1 MPAGK
6 GTDEYGYG
14 RTGLNGTMEMPIYL
28 DHNATTP
35 VDRRVL
41 EKMLPYF
48 CEIYGNAASI
58 DHLHGVHAKDAVNSA
73 RENIAKGLGCR
84 KESEIVFTSG
94 ATESNNLALIG
105 AFRRFRDKGNHV
117 ISTAIEHPA
126 VLDTLKYLQSEGAE
140 ITLLPVDSDGL
151 VDLETLEKA
160 IKQETILISVMFA
173 NNEIGTI
180 QPIKEIGA
188 LAKSKGII
196 FHTDAAQAVGHE
208 KINVYDMNID
218 LLSFSAHK
226 FYGPKGIGG
235 LFVRSYSPLI
245 KLSSIS
251 FGGGHEKG
259 MRSGTL
265 NVPGIVGMA
274 EALLLAN
281 NEMMKENCLLKE
293 ATNLICQQ
301 LQLAFPDIKLNGH
314 PQNRLAHNLSLTI
327 PGVEAK
333 ALIHRLKN
341 KLSFS
346 AGSACSTIKV
356 EPSHVLKAIGLSDD
370 KTFQTIRLGLGRS
383 TQNAAGIADIL
394 VDGIGQLCK

>member
-1 MPAGK
+1 
-6 GTDEYGYG
+6 
-14 RTGLNGTMEMPIYL
+14 MEEPIYL

-41 EKMLPYF
+41 EKMLPFF
-48 CEIYGNAASI
+48 CDVYGNASSI
-58 DHLHGVHAKDAVNSA
+58 DHLHGNKAKQAVDEA
-73 RENIAKGLGCR
+73 RQAIAKVLGCR

-94 ATESNNLALIG
+94 ASEANNLALIG
-105 AFRRFRDKGNHV
+105 AFRKFRDKGNHI

-126 VLDTLKYLQSEGAE
+126 VLDTLAYLQGEGAE
-140 ITLLPVDSDGL
+140 ITLLPVDSFGV
-151 VDLETLEKA
+151 VDLVELEKA
-160 IKQETILISVMFA
+160 IRKETILISVMFA

-180 QPIKEIGA
+180 QPIKEIGRI
-188 LAKSKGII
+188 AKAKGIL

-226 FYGPKGIGG
+226 FYGPKGVGG

-245 KLSSIS
+245 KLSPIS

-274 EALLLAN
+274 EALSVAN
-281 NEMMKENCLLKE
+281 KEMVAENKRLRE
-293 ATNLICQQ
+293 AADLICKRLQQ
-301 LQLAFPDIKLNGH
+301 TFADIKLNGH
-314 PQNRLAHNLSLTI
+314 PRNRLAHNLSLTI
-327 PGVEAK
+327 PGIEAK
-333 ALIHRLKN
+333 ALIHRMKS

-356 EPSHVLKAIGLSDD
+356 EPSHVLKAVGLSDD
-370 KTFQTIRLGLGRS
+370 ETFQTIRLGLGWS
-383 TQNAAGIADIL
+383 TKHPERIADVLIE
-394 VDGIGQLCK
+394 GI

>member
-1 MPAGK
+1 
-6 GTDEYGYG
+6 
-14 RTGLNGTMEMPIYL
+14 MENPIYL

-48 CEIYGNAASI
+48 CVVYGNAASI
-58 DHLHGVHAKDAVNSA
+58 DHLHGNKAKQAVDEA
-73 RENIAKGLGCR
+73 RQTIAKVLGCR

-105 AFRRFRDKGNHV
+105 AFRRFRDKGNHI
-117 ISTAIEHPA
+117 ISSAIEHPA
-126 VLDTLKYLQSEGAE
+126 VLDTLNYLQSEGAE
-140 ITLLPVDSDGL
+140 ITLIPVDSNGV
-151 VDLETLEKA
+151 VDLVTLKKA
-160 IKQETILISVMFA
+160 IKKDTILISVMFA

-196 FHTDAAQAVGHE
+196 FHTDAAQALGHE
-208 KINVYDMNID
+208 KISVYEMNID

-226 FYGPKGIGG
+226 FYGPKGVGG

-245 KLSSIS
+245 KLSPIS

-274 EALLLAN
+274 ESLLLAN
-281 NEMMKENCLLKE
+281 KEMKEENSRLRE
-293 ATNLICQQ
+293 AANLIFQLLQQ
-301 LQLAFPDIKLNGH
+301 SFPDIKRNGH

-327 PGVEAK
+327 PSVEAK

-346 AGSACSTIKV
+346 TGSACSTIKV

-370 KTFQTIRLGLGRS
+370 ETFQTIRLGLGRS
-383 TQNAAGIADIL
+383 TGDAQTIADIL
-394 VDGIGQLCK
+394 LDGISHVR

>member
-1 MPAGK
+1 MQ
-6 GTDEYGYG
+6 E
-14 RTGLNGTMEMPIYL
+14 PIYL

-48 CEIYGNAASI
+48 CEVYGNAASI
-58 DHLHGVHAKDAVNSA
+58 DHLHGNKAKQAVDEA
-73 RENIAKGLGCR
+73 RQAIAKVLGCR

-105 AFRRFRDKGNHV
+105 AYRRFRDKGNH
-117 ISTAIEHPA
+117 IIASAIEHPS
-126 VLDTLKYLQSEGAE
+126 VLDTLNYLKGEGAE
-140 ITLLPVDSDGL
+140 ITLLPVDSYGV
-151 VDLETLEKA
+151 VDLEILEKA
-160 IKQETILISVMFA
+160 IKKETILISIMFA

-188 LAKSKGII
+188 LAKSKGVI

-208 KINVYDMNID
+208 KINVYDMSID

-226 FYGPKGIGG
+226 FYGPKGVGG
-235 LFVRSYSPLI
+235 LSVRSYSPLI
-245 KLSSIS
+245 KLSPIS

-274 EALLLAN
+274 EALLLTIK
-281 NEMMKENCLLKE
+281 EMKEESCRLKE
-293 ATNLICQQ
+293 AANQIYHLLQQ
-301 LQLAFPDIKLNGH
+301 TFPDIKLNGH
-314 PQNRLAHNLSLTI
+314 QQNRLAHNLSITI

-346 AGSACSTIKV
+346 AGSACSTVKV
-356 EPSHVLKAIGLSDD
+356 EASHVLKAIGLSDD
-370 KTFQTIRLGLGRS
+370 ETFNTIRLGLGKS
-383 TQNAAGIADIL
+383 TQDAAGIADVL
-394 VDGIGQLCK
+394 VDGISHVR

>member
-1 MPAGK
+1 
-6 GTDEYGYG
+6 
-14 RTGLNGTMEMPIYL
+14 MEMPIYL

-41 EKMLPYF
+41 EEMLPYF
-48 CEIYGNAASI
+48 CEVYGNAASI
-58 DHLHGVHAKDAVNSA
+58 DHLHGNKAKQAVDEA
-73 RENIAKGLGCR
+73 RQAIAKVLGCR

-105 AFRRFRDKGNHV
+105 AYRKFRNKGNHI
-117 ISTAIEHPA
+117 ISSAIEHPA
-126 VLDTLKYLQSEGAE
+126 VLDTLNYMQNEGAE
-140 ITLLPVDSDGL
+140 ITLLPVDSEG
-151 VDLETLEKA
+151 VVNLEALEKA
-160 IKQETILISVMFA
+160 IKKETILISVMFA

-188 LAKSKGII
+188 LAKSKGVL

-218 LLSFSAHK
+218 LLSFSSHK
-226 FYGPKGIGG
+226 FYGPKGVGG

-245 KLSSIS
+245 KLSPIS

-274 EALLLAN
+274 EALSLAN
-281 NEMMKENCLLKE
+281 RELKDEYCRLRE
-293 ATNLICQQ
+293 AVNLIYQQ
-301 LQLAFPDIKLNGH
+301 LQKSFPDIKLNGH

-333 ALIHRLKN
+333 ALIHLLKN

-346 AGSACSTIKV
+346 AGSACSTVKV
-356 EPSHVLKAIGLSDD
+356 APSHVLKAIGLSDD
-370 KTFQTIRLGLGRS
+370 ESFQTIRLGLGRS
-383 TQNAAGIADIL
+383 TEEAAGIADVL
-394 VDGIGQLCK
+394 VDGIGQFKNISA

>member
-1 MPAGK
+1 
-6 GTDEYGYG
+6 
-14 RTGLNGTMEMPIYL
+14 MEKPIYL

-48 CEIYGNAASI
+48 CEVYGNAASI
-58 DHLHGVHAKDAVNSA
+58 DHLHGNKAKQAVEEA
-73 RENIAKGLGCR
+73 RQAIAKSLGCR

-105 AFRRFRDKGNHV
+105 AFRRFRDKGTH
-117 ISTAIEHPA
+117 IIATAIEHPA
-126 VLDTLKYLQSEGAE
+126 VLDTLNYLQSEGAE
-140 ITLLPVDSDGL
+140 ITLLPVDSDGIVNL
-151 VDLETLEKA
+151 DALEKA
-160 IKQETILISVMFA
+160 IKQDTILISVMFA

-180 QPIKEIGA
+180 QPVKELGA

-226 FYGPKGIGG
+226 FYGPKGVGG

-245 KLSSIS
+245 KLNPIS

-265 NVPGIVGMA
+265 NVPGTVGMA
-274 EALLLAN
+274 EALSLAN
-281 NEMMKENCLLKE
+281 KEMKEENSRMHE
-293 ATNLICQQ
+293 AAILIYHQ
-301 LQLAFPDIKLNGH
+301 LQQKFPDIKLNGH
-314 PQNRLAHNLSLTI
+314 QQNRLAHNLSLTI

-333 ALIHRLKN
+333 ALIHLLKN
-341 KLSFS
+341 RLSFS
-346 AGSACSTIKV
+346 AGSACSTVKV
-356 EPSHVLKAIGLSDD
+356 APSHVLKAIGLSDEES
-370 KTFQTIRLGLGRS
+370 FQTIRLGLGRS
-383 TQNAAGIADIL
+383 TGDAEIVADTLVGGISHFLEKINDRSAGTAD
-394 VDGIGQLCK
+394 GHGNCR

>member
-1 MPAGK
+1 MMQ
-6 GTDEYGYG
+6 E
-14 RTGLNGTMEMPIYL
+14 PIYL

-48 CEIYGNAASI
+48 CEVYGNAASI
-58 DHLHGVHAKDAVNSA
+58 DHLHGHKAKQAVDEA
-73 RENIAKGLGCR
+73 RQTIAKLLGCR
-84 KESEIVFTSG
+84 KESEIIFTSG

-105 AFRRFRDKGNHV
+105 AFRRFRDKGNHI
-117 ISTAIEHPA
+117 ISSAIEHPA
-126 VLDTLKYLQSEGAE
+126 VLDTLNYLKSEGAE
-140 ITLLPVDSDGL
+140 ITLLPVDSNG
-151 VDLETLEKA
+151 VVSLEALEKA
-160 IKQETILISVMFA
+160 IKPETILVSVMFA

-188 LAKSKGII
+188 LTKSKGIV

-226 FYGPKGIGG
+226 FYGPKGVGG

-245 KLSSIS
+245 KLSPIS

-274 EALLLAN
+274 EALLLASK
-281 NEMMKENCLLKE
+281 EMDQENQRLRAAANCICLEL
-293 ATNLICQQ
+293 QQ
-301 LQLAFPDIKLNGH
+301 RFPEIKFNGH

-333 ALIHRLKN
+333 ALIHQLKD

-346 AGSACSTIKV
+346 AGSACSTVKV

-370 KTFQTIRLGLGRS
+370 ETFQTIRLGLGRS
-383 TQNAAGIADIL
+383 TDGKRQIIEILNAGIS
-394 VDGIGQLCK
+394 QLKQ

>member
-1 MPAGK
+1 
-6 GTDEYGYG
+6 
-14 RTGLNGTMEMPIYL
+14 MEIPIYL
-28 DHNATTP
+28 DHNATTL

-48 CEIYGNAASI
+48 CDVYGNAASI
-58 DHLHGVHAKDAVNSA
+58 DHLHGNKAKQAVNEA
-73 RENIAKGLGCR
+73 RHTISKVLGCR
-84 KESEIVFTSG
+84 KVSEIVFTSG

-105 AFRRFRDKGNHV
+105 AFRRFREKGNHI
-117 ISTAIEHPA
+117 ISSVIEHPA
-126 VLDTLKYLQSEGAE
+126 VLDTLNYLQSEGAE
-140 ITLLPVDSDGL
+140 ITLLPVDSDGV
-151 VDLETLEKA
+151 VDLEALQKA
-160 IKQETILISVMFA
+160 IKKETILISVMFA

-226 FYGPKGIGG
+226 FYGPKGVGG

-245 KLSSIS
+245 KLSPIS

-274 EALLLAN
+274 EALSLAN
-281 NEMMKENCLLKE
+281 KEMKEEISRLRE
-293 ATNLICQQ
+293 AANLIYQQ
-301 LQLAFPDIKLNGH
+301 LQQSFPDIKLNGH
-314 PQNRLAHNLSLTI
+314 SQNRLAHNLSLTI

-346 AGSACSTIKV
+346 AGSACSTVKV
-356 EPSHVLKAIGLSDD
+356 EPSHVLKAIGLSDEE
-370 KTFQTIRLGLGRS
+370 TFQTIRLGLGRS
-383 TQNAAGIADIL
+383 TQDAAGIADIL
-394 VDGIGQLCK
+394 TDGIDQLTK

>member
-1 MPAGK
+1 MMQ
-6 GTDEYGYG
+6 E
-14 RTGLNGTMEMPIYL
+14 PIYL

-48 CEIYGNAASI
+48 CEVYGNAASI
-58 DHLHGVHAKDAVNSA
+58 DHLHGHKAKQAVDEA
-73 RENIAKGLGCR
+73 RQTIAKLLGCR
-84 KESEIVFTSG
+84 KESEIIFTSG

-105 AFRRFRDKGNHV
+105 AFRCFRDKGNHI
-117 ISTAIEHPA
+117 ISSAIEHPA
-126 VLDTLKYLQSEGAE
+126 VLDTLNYLKSEGAE
-140 ITLLPVDSDGL
+140 ITLLPVDSNG
-151 VDLETLEKA
+151 VVSLETLEKA
-160 IKQETILISVMFA
+160 IKPETILVSVMFA

-188 LAKSKGII
+188 LTKSKGIV

-226 FYGPKGIGG
+226 FYGPKGVGG

-245 KLSSIS
+245 KLSPIS

-274 EALLLAN
+274 EALLLASK
-281 NEMMKENCLLKE
+281 EMDQENQRLRAAANCICLEL
-293 ATNLICQQ
+293 QQ
-301 LQLAFPDIKLNGH
+301 RFPEIKFNGH

-333 ALIHRLKN
+333 ALIHQLKD

-346 AGSACSTIKV
+346 AGSACSTVKV

-370 KTFQTIRLGLGRS
+370 ETFQTIRLGLGRS
-383 TQNAAGIADIL
+383 TDGKRQIIDILNAGIS
-394 VDGIGQLCK
+394 QLKQ

>member
-1 MPAGK
+1 
-6 GTDEYGYG
+6 
-14 RTGLNGTMEMPIYL
+14 
-28 DHNATTP
+28 
-35 VDRRVL
+35 V
-41 EKMLPYF
+41 
-48 CEIYGNAASI
+48 YGNAASI
-58 DHLHGVHAKDAVNSA
+58 DHLHGHKAKHAVDEA
-73 RENIAKGLGCR
+73 RQTIAKLLGCR
-84 KESEIVFTSG
+84 KESEIIFTSG

-105 AFRRFRDKGNHV
+105 AFRRFRDKGNHI
-117 ISTAIEHPA
+117 ISSAIEHPA
-126 VLDTLKYLQSEGAE
+126 VLDTLNYLKSEGAE
-140 ITLLPVDSDGL
+140 ITLLPVDSNG
-151 VDLETLEKA
+151 VVSLEALEKA
-160 IKQETILISVMFA
+160 IKPETILVSVMFA

-188 LAKSKGII
+188 HTKSKGIL

-208 KINVYDMNID
+208 KIPVYDMNID

-226 FYGPKGIGG
+226 FYGPKGVGG

-245 KLSSIS
+245 KLNPIS

-274 EALLLAN
+274 EAFLLASK
-281 NEMMKENCLLKE
+281 EMDKENQRLRDAASCIRQEL
-293 ATNLICQQ
+293 QQ
-301 LQLAFPDIKLNGH
+301 KFPEIKLNGH
-314 PQNRLAHNLSLTI
+314 PQHRLAHNLSLTI

-333 ALIHRLKN
+333 ALIHQLKD

-370 KTFQTIRLGLGRS
+370 ETFQTIRLGLGRS
-383 TQNAAGIADIL
+383 TDDAKVIADIINQ
-394 VDGIGQLCK
+394 GISSLT

>member
-1 MPAGK
+1 MP
-6 GTDEYGYG
+6 E
-14 RTGLNGTMEMPIYL
+14 PIYL

-48 CEIYGNAASI
+48 CEVYGNAASI
-58 DHLHGVHAKDAVNSA
+58 DHLHGNTAKQAVDEA
-73 RENIAKGLGCR
+73 RQTIAKLLGCR

-105 AFRRFRDKGNHV
+105 AFRRFRDKGNHI
-117 ISTAIEHPA
+117 ISTVIEHPA
-126 VLDTLKYLQSEGAE
+126 VLDTLNYLQSEGAE
-140 ITLLPVDSDGL
+140 ITLLPVDCDGV
-151 VDLETLEKA
+151 VDLDALEKA

-226 FYGPKGIGG
+226 FYGPKGVGG

-245 KLSSIS
+245 KLSPIS

-281 NEMMKENCLLKE
+281 KEMGSENNRLRE
-293 ATNLICQQ
+293 AANLICLRLQQ
-301 LQLAFPDIKLNGH
+301 TFPDIKLNGH
-314 PQNRLAHNLSLTI
+314 PQIRLDHNLNLTI

-333 ALIHRLKN
+333 ALIHQLKN
-341 KLSFS
+341 NLSFS
-346 AGSACSTIKV
+346 AGSACSTVKV
-356 EPSHVLKAIGLSDD
+356 APSHVLKAIGLSDD
-370 KTFQTIRLGLGRS
+370 EAFQTIRLGLGRS
-383 TQNAAGIADIL
+383 TGDAALVAGLLVGGIRHIM
-394 VDGIGQLCK
+394 

>member
-1 MPAGK
+1 MQ
-6 GTDEYGYG
+6 E
-14 RTGLNGTMEMPIYL
+14 PIYL

-48 CEIYGNAASI
+48 CEVYGNAASI
-58 DHLHGVHAKDAVNSA
+58 DHLHGNKAKQVVEEA
-73 RENIAKGLGCR
+73 RQAIAKSLGCR

-105 AFRRFRDKGNHV
+105 AFRRFRDKGNHI
-117 ISTAIEHPA
+117 ISSAIEHPA
-126 VLDTLKYLQSEGAE
+126 VLDTLNYLQGEGAV
-140 ITLLPVDSDGL
+140 ITLLPVDSDGV
-151 VDLETLEKA
+151 VDLESLEKA
-160 IKQETILISVMFA
+160 IKKETILISVMFA

-180 QPIKEIGA
+180 QPVKEIGT

-226 FYGPKGIGG
+226 FYGTKGVGG

-245 KLSSIS
+245 KLNPIS

-274 EALLLAN
+274 EALSLAN
-281 NEMMKENCLLKE
+281 KELKE
-293 ATNLICQQ
+293 ENSRMHEDAILIYHQ
-301 LQLAFPDIKLNGH
+301 LQQKFPGIKLNGH
-314 PQNRLAHNLSLTI
+314 QQNRLTHNLSLTI

-333 ALIHRLKN
+333 ALIHLLKN
-341 KLSFS
+341 RLSFS
-346 AGSACSTIKV
+346 SGSACSTVKV
-356 EPSHVLKAIGLSDD
+356 APSHVLKAIGLSDEES
-370 KTFQTIRLGLGRS
+370 FQTIRLGLGRS
-383 TQNAAGIADIL
+383 TGAAEIVADTLVGGISHFLGKINAR
-394 VDGIGQLCK
+394 

>member
-1 MPAGK
+1 
-6 GTDEYGYG
+6 
-14 RTGLNGTMEMPIYL
+14 MEQPIYL

-48 CEIYGNAASI
+48 CEVYGNASSI
-58 DHLHGVHAKDAVNSA
+58 DHLYGVRAKEAVSSA
-73 RENIAKGLGCR
+73 RESIAKGIGCR
-84 KESEIVFTSG
+84 KENEIIFTSG

-105 AFRRFRDKGNHV
+105 AFRRFRDKGNHI
-117 ISTAIEHPA
+117 ISSAIEHPA

-140 ITLLPVDSDGL
+140 ITLLPVDSNGV
-151 VDLETLEKA
+151 VDLEALEKA
-160 IKQETILISVMFA
+160 IKEETILISVMFA

-180 QPIKEIGA
+180 QPIKEIGR

-245 KLSSIS
+245 KLSPIS

-265 NVPGIVGMA
+265 NVPGIVGTA
-274 EALLLAN
+274 EALFFSN
-281 NEMMKENCLLKE
+281 KEMSAENKRLRE
-293 ATNLICQQ
+293 AANLIFERLQQ
-301 LQLAFPDIKLNGH
+301 TFPVIKLNGH

-333 ALIHRLKN
+333 ALIHLLKN

-356 EPSHVLKAIGLSDD
+356 ESSHVLKAIGLSDD
-370 KTFQTIRLGLGRS
+370 EAFQSIRLGLGRS
-383 TQNAAGIADIL
+383 THDPEKIVGILI
-394 VDGIGQLCK
+394 DGIGQLKEKMS

>member
-1 MPAGK
+1 
-6 GTDEYGYG
+6 
-14 RTGLNGTMEMPIYL
+14 MPIYL

-48 CEIYGNAASI
+48 CEVYGNASSI
-58 DHLHGVHAKDAVNSA
+58 DHLHGVRAKEAVNNA
-73 RENIAKGLGCR
+73 REIIAKGLGCR
-84 KESEIVFTSG
+84 KESEIIFTSG

-105 AFRRFRDKGNHV
+105 AFRRFRDKGNHI
-117 ISTAIEHPA
+117 ISSVIEHPA
-126 VLDTLKYLQSEGAE
+126 VLDTLNYLQSEGAE
-140 ITLLPVDSDGL
+140 ITLLPVDSEG
-151 VDLETLEKA
+151 VVNLEALEKA
-160 IKQETILISVMFA
+160 IKRETILITVMFA

-180 QPIKEIGA
+180 QPIKEIGQ
-188 LAKSKGII
+188 LAKAKGIV
-196 FHTDAAQAVGHE
+196 FHTDATQAVGHE

-226 FYGPKGIGG
+226 FYGPKGVGG

-245 KLSSIS
+245 KLKPIS

-274 EALLLAN
+274 EALSLAH
-281 NEMMKENCLLKE
+281 NEMKGENRRLRD
-293 ATNLICQQ
+293 AANLIRQQ
-301 LQLAFPDIKLNGH
+301 LQQIFPDIKLNGH
-314 PQNRLAHNLSLTI
+314 PQNRLANNLSLTI
-327 PGVEAK
+327 PNVEAK

-346 AGSACSTIKV
+346 AGSACSTVKV
-356 EPSHVLKAIGLSDD
+356 EPSHVLKAIGLCDD
-370 KTFQTIRLGLGRS
+370 ETFQTIRLGLGRS
-383 TQNAAGIADIL
+383 TDDVHLIADIL
-394 VDGIGQLCK
+394 IDGIVQMRK

>member
-1 MPAGK
+1 
-6 GTDEYGYG
+6 
-14 RTGLNGTMEMPIYL
+14 MEEPVYL

-48 CEIYGNAASI
+48 CEVYGNASSI
-58 DHLHGVHAKDAVNSA
+58 DHLHGNRAKQAVDEA
-73 RENIAKGLGCR
+73 RQAIAKVLGCR

-94 ATESNNLALIG
+94 ATEANNLALIG
-105 AFRRFRDKGNHV
+105 AFRRFRDKGNHI

-126 VLDTLKYLQSEGAE
+126 VLDTLNYLKSEGAE
-140 ITLLPVDSDGL
+140 ITLLPVDSNG
-151 VDLETLEKA
+151 VVYLEALEKA
-160 IKQETILISVMFA
+160 IKPETILVSVMLA

-188 LAKSKGII
+188 FTKSKGIV

-208 KINVYDMNID
+208 KIHAYDLNID

-245 KLSSIS
+245 KLSPIT

-274 EALLLAN
+274 EAL
-281 NEMMKENCLLKE
+281 
-293 ATNLICQQ
+293 
-301 LQLAFPDIKLNGH
+301 QLADKEMTAENSRLREAATCIHQLLQQKYPKIKLNGH

-333 ALIHRLKN
+333 ALIHRLKD

-370 KTFQTIRLGLGRS
+370 ETFQTIRLGLGRS
-383 TQNAAGIADIL
+383 TDDANVITDIINQGISSLIQ
-394 VDGIGQLCK
+394 V

>member
-1 MPAGK
+1 
-6 GTDEYGYG
+6 
-14 RTGLNGTMEMPIYL
+14 MEEPIYL

-35 VDRRVL
+35 VDGRVL

-48 CEIYGNAASI
+48 CEVYGNASSI
-58 DHLHGVHAKDAVNSA
+58 DHIHGNKAKQAVDEA
-73 RENIAKGLGCR
+73 RQVIAKLLGCR

-94 ATESNNLALIG
+94 ATEANNLALIG
-105 AFRRFRDKGNHV
+105 AFRKFRNKGNHI

-126 VLDTLKYLQSEGAE
+126 VLDTLAYLQNEGAE
-140 ITLLPVDSDGL
+140 ITFLPVDSFGV
-151 VDLETLEKA
+151 VDLEKLGKA
-160 IKQETILISVMFA
+160 IKKETILISVMFA

-180 QPIKEIGA
+180 QPIKEIGRI
-188 LAKSKGII
+188 AKAKGIL

-226 FYGPKGIGG
+226 FYGPKGVGG
-235 LFVRSYSPLI
+235 LFVRSYAPLI
-245 KLSSIS
+245 KLSPIS

-274 EALLLAN
+274 EALYRAN
-281 NEMMKENCLLKE
+281 QDMAAENKRLID
-293 ATNLICQQ
+293 AANLIYKRLQQ
-301 LQLAFPDIKLNGH
+301 AFPGIKLNGH
-314 PQNRLAHNLSLTI
+314 PQSRLAHNLSLTI

-346 AGSACSTIKV
+346 AGSACSTVKV
-356 EPSHVLKAIGLSDD
+356 EPSHVLKAVGLSDD
-370 KTFQTIRLGLGRS
+370 ETFQTIRLGLGRS
-383 TQNAAGIADIL
+383 TQDAEKIANMLLEGIS
-394 VDGIGQLCK
+394 QLRG

>member
-1 MPAGK
+1 
-6 GTDEYGYG
+6 
-14 RTGLNGTMEMPIYL
+14 MEQSIYL

-48 CEIYGNAASI
+48 CEVYGNASSI
-58 DHLHGVHAKDAVNSA
+58 DHLYGVRAKEAVSSA
-73 RENIAKGLGCR
+73 RESIAKGIGCR
-84 KESEIVFTSG
+84 KENEIIFTSG

-105 AFRRFRDKGNHV
+105 AFRRFRDKGNHI
-117 ISTAIEHPA
+117 ISSAIEHPA
-126 VLDTLKYLQSEGAE
+126 VLDTLKYLQSDGAE
-140 ITLLPVDSDGL
+140 ITLLPVDNNGV
-151 VDLETLEKA
+151 VDLEALEKA
-160 IKQETILISVMFA
+160 IKEETILISVMFA
-173 NNEIGTI
+173 NNEIGAI
-180 QPIKEIGA
+180 QPIKEIGR

-245 KLSSIS
+245 KLSPIS

-274 EALLLAN
+274 EALSLAN
-281 NEMMKENCLLKE
+281 KEMSAENKRLRD
-293 ATNLICQQ
+293 AANLIFQRLQQ
-301 LQLAFPDIKLNGH
+301 TFPDIKLNGH

-333 ALIHRLKN
+333 ALIHLLKN

-356 EPSHVLKAIGLSDD
+356 ESSHVLKAIGLSDD
-370 KTFQTIRLGLGRS
+370 EGFQSMRLGLGRS
-383 TQNAAGIADIL
+383 TQDPEKIVDIL
-394 VDGIGQLCK
+394 IDGIGQLKEKMP

>member
-1 MPAGK
+1 MQMH
-6 GTDEYGYG
+6 E
-14 RTGLNGTMEMPIYL
+14 PIYL

-35 VDRRVL
+35 LDRRVL

-48 CEIYGNAASI
+48 CEVYGNAASI
-58 DHLHGVHAKDAVNSA
+58 DHLHGNKAKHAVDEA
-73 RENIAKGLGCR
+73 RQEIAKVLGCR
-84 KESEIVFTSG
+84 KESEIIFTSG

-105 AFRRFRDKGNHV
+105 AFRRFRDKGNHI
-117 ISTAIEHPA
+117 ISSVIEHPA
-126 VLDTLKYLQSEGAE
+126 VLDTLNYLKSEGAE
-140 ITLLPVDSDGL
+140 ITLIPVDSNGV
-151 VDLETLEKA
+151 VDLETLEKS
-160 IKQETILISVMFA
+160 IKKETILISVMFA

-180 QPIKEIGA
+180 QPIKEIGS

-208 KINVYDMNID
+208 RINVYDMNID

-226 FYGPKGIGG
+226 FYGPKGMGG

-245 KLSSIS
+245 KLSPIS

-274 EALLLAN
+274 EALSLAN
-281 NEMMKENCLLKE
+281 KEMNDENSRLRE
-293 ATNLICQQ
+293 AAGIICQR
-301 LQLAFPDIKLNGH
+301 LQQTFPDIKLNGH
-314 PQNRLAHNLSLTI
+314 PQNRLAHNLNLTI

-333 ALIHRLKN
+333 ALIHLLKN

-356 EPSHVLKAIGLSDD
+356 EPSHVLKAIGLTDD
-370 KTFQTIRLGLGRS
+370 ETFQTIRLGLGRS
-383 TQNAAGIADIL
+383 TQDVVGIARIL
-394 VDGIGQLCK
+394 IDGIGQLNKEGHSLGAG

>member
-1 MPAGK
+1 
-6 GTDEYGYG
+6 
-14 RTGLNGTMEMPIYL
+14 
-28 DHNATTP
+28 
-35 VDRRVL
+35 
-41 EKMLPYF
+41 MLPYF

-58 DHLHGVHAKDAVNSA
+58 DHFHGNKAKQAVDES
-73 RENIAKGLGCR
+73 RQTIAKILGCR
-84 KESEIVFTSG
+84 KESEVVFTSG

-105 AFRRFRDKGNHV
+105 AFRRFRDKGNHI
-117 ISTAIEHPA
+117 ISSAIEHPA
-126 VLDTLKYLQSEGAE
+126 VLDTLNYLQSEGAE
-140 ITLLPVDSDGL
+140 ITLLPVDSDGV

-160 IKQETILISVMFA
+160 IKKETILISVMFA

-180 QPIKEIGA
+180 QPIEEIGA
-188 LAKSKGII
+188 LAKTKGII

-226 FYGPKGIGG
+226 FYGPKGVGG

-245 KLSSIS
+245 KLSPIS

-265 NVPGIVGMA
+265 NVPGIVGMS
-274 EALLLAN
+274 EALYLAN
-281 NEMMKENCLLKE
+281 KELKGE
-293 ATNLICQQ
+293 NRRLRDAANLICQL
-301 LQLAFPDIKLNGH
+301 LQQTFPDIKLNGH

-333 ALIHRLKN
+333 ALIHLVKN

-370 KTFQTIRLGLGRS
+370 ETFQTIRLGVGRS
-383 TQNAAGIADIL
+383 TLDAKGIAGIL
-394 VDGIGQLCK
+394 VDSISQLK

>member
-1 MPAGK
+1 MQ
-6 GTDEYGYG
+6 E
-14 RTGLNGTMEMPIYL
+14 PIYL

-35 VDRRVL
+35 VDKRVID
-41 EKMLPYF
+41 KMLPYF

-58 DHLHGVHAKDAVNSA
+58 DHLHGNKAKQAVDEA
-73 RENIAKGLGCR
+73 RQVIAKSLGCR

-105 AFRRFRDKGNHV
+105 AYRRFRDKGNH
-117 ISTAIEHPA
+117 IIASAIEHPA
-126 VLDTLKYLQSEGAE
+126 VLDTLNYLQSEGAE
-140 ITLLPVDSDGL
+140 IMLLPVDSNGV
-151 VDLETLEKA
+151 VDLEALEKA
-160 IKQETILISVMFA
+160 IKKETILISVMFA

-180 QPIKEIGA
+180 QPIKQIGA

-226 FYGPKGIGG
+226 FYGPKGVGG

-245 KLSSIS
+245 KLNPIS

-281 NEMMKENCLLKE
+281 NEMKDENNRLRE
-293 ATNLICQQ
+293 AAGVICQR
-301 LQLAFPDIKLNGH
+301 LQQKFPDIKLNGH
-314 PQNRLAHNLSLTI
+314 PQNKLAHNLSLTI
-327 PGVEAK
+327 PCVEAK

-370 KTFQTIRLGLGRS
+370 ETFQTIRLGLGRS
-383 TQNAAGIADIL
+383 TQNATWIADVLI
-394 VDGIGQLCK
+394 DGISSVK

>member
-1 MPAGK
+1 MQ
-6 GTDEYGYG
+6 E
-14 RTGLNGTMEMPIYL
+14 PIYL

-48 CEIYGNAASI
+48 CEVYGNAASI
-58 DHLHGVHAKDAVNSA
+58 DHLHGHKAKQAVDEA
-73 RENIAKGLGCR
+73 RQTIAKPLGCR
-84 KESEIVFTSG
+84 KESEIIFTSG

-105 AFRRFRDKGNHV
+105 AFRRFRDKGNHI
-117 ISTAIEHPA
+117 ISSAIEHPA
-126 VLDTLKYLQSEGAE
+126 VLDTLNYLKSEGAE
-140 ITLLPVDSDGL
+140 ITLLPVDSNG
-151 VDLETLEKA
+151 VVSLEALEKA
-160 IKQETILISVMFA
+160 IKPETILVSVMFA
-173 NNEIGTI
+173 NNEVGTI
-180 QPIKEIGA
+180 QPIKQIGA
-188 LAKSKGII
+188 LTKSKGIV

-226 FYGPKGIGG
+226 FYGPKGVGG

-245 KLSSIS
+245 KLTPIS

-274 EALLLAN
+274 EAL
-281 NEMMKENCLLKE
+281 
-293 ATNLICQQ
+293 
-301 LQLAFPDIKLNGH
+301 QLADKETTTENSRLREAATCIRKLLQQRFPKIKLNGH

-333 ALIHRLKN
+333 ALIHQLKD

-346 AGSACSTIKV
+346 AGSACSTINV
-356 EPSHVLKAIGLSDD
+356 EPSHVLKSIGLSDD
-370 KTFQTIRLGLGRS
+370 ECFQTIRLGLGRS
-383 TQNAAGIADIL
+383 TNEAELIGESLIAGITEIKL
-394 VDGIGQLCK
+394 RTQK